1 MNTTQLEEARVLLEA
16 CEHLVERLHKMCC
29 EPGRSPRM
37 EAIISALDAARAQTA
52 SIRSIDDAG
61 VVIGMLEDIGGQIG
75 HLQVACCTEA
85 RMPLYADALANLTAT
100 QINIASSVGQGH

>member
-1 MNTTQLEEARVLLEA
+1 MSTPHLEEARVLLDE
-16 CEHLVERLHKMCC
+16 CEHLVERLHKLCC

-37 EAIISALDAARAQTA
+37 DAIISELDAARAQTA

-61 VVIGMLEDIGGQIG
+61 VVIGLLENIGGQIG
-75 HLQVACCTEA
+75 HLQVTCCTEA

-100 QINIASSVGQGH
+100 QINIANCVAQGH

>member
-1 MNTTQLEEARVLLEA
+1 MSAAHLEEARVLLEE
-16 CEHLVERLHKMCC
+16 CEQLVGRLHKMCC

-37 EAIISALDAARAQTA
+37 DAIISDLDAARAQIA

-61 VVIGMLEDIGGQIG
+61 VVIGMLENIGGQIG